1 MGYPTFLYIPT
12 PKTII
17 YNLPSTVLQQLGKI
31 ISLGII
37 YTYLEAY
44 ALISLAVLFVFN
56 TAIGYKLSKLKMPDS
71 ILSTSLSMA
80 QASASRKYCQVLKP
94 VQVIISHIIIHNGIF
109 VIMQIVALILVKIE
123 FVHMYVI

>member
-1 MGYPTFLYIPT
+1 MPT

-71 ILSTSLSMA
+71 ILSTSLSMV

-94 VQVIISHIIIHNGIF
+94 VQVIISYIIIHNGIF
-109 VIMQIVALILVKIE
+109 VITQIVALTLVKIE
-123 FVHMYVI
+123 FVCT

>member
-1 MGYPTFLYIPT
+1 MGYPTFLYMPT

-71 ILSTSLSMA
+71 ILSTSLSMV

-94 VQVIISHIIIHNGIF
+94 VQVIISYIIIHNGIF
-109 VIMQIVALILVKIE
+109 VITQIVALTLVKIE
-123 FVHMYVI
+123 FVCT